1 MFKPHS
7 HIHFIGIGGVS
18 MSALALI
25 LKNDGHTVTG
35 SDFKETAT
43 TCLLETRGIPVAI
56 GHEPHQVDG
65 ADLVVYTAAIHADNP
80 ELVAAR
86 EKGIPTYERC
96 IVLGEM
102 MKAYRYP
109 ILVSGTHG
117 KTTTTSML
125 ASVFMA
131 AAADPTVLVGGNL
144 AGIDGNHRIGGPDYF
159 IAEACEYV
167 ESFLDFFPY
176 VAILLD
182 VEEDHMDYFRDL
194 EHIVSAFRKFAEL
207 VPEDGLVIVN
217 GDDKNALKAV
227 QGLTRQTVTAGL
239 TPDSDYYAKDVTY
252 DDKARASFTLC
263 TPEGDTFPIRL
274 GVAGSHNVSN
284 ALCAIA
290 AARRF
295 GLAFEDIARG
305 LWLFTG
311 AERRFEY
318 KGEVNGVRVYDDYA
332 HHPTEL
338 KTTLEVG
345 NKIKKD
351 GRLFILF
358 QPHTYTRTQAF
369 WKEFKDVLS
378 QADRLVLADIYA
390 ARETD
395 TLGVSSAK
403 MAQEIDGAVSFP
415 TFEAIADYVRKEA
428 RAGDVVVTVGAGDVF
443 RVGELLLEE

>member
-1 MFKPHS
+1 MFKTHS

-35 SDFKETAT
+35 SDFKESAT
-43 TCLLETRGIPVAI
+43 TCLLETRGIPVCI
-56 GHEPHQVDG
+56 GHLPHQVEG
-65 ADLVVYTAAIHADNP
+65 ADMVVYTAAIHPDNP
-80 ELVAAR
+80 ELIAAR

-96 IVLGEM
+96 VVLGEM

-125 ASVFMA
+125 ASIFMA
-131 AAADPTVLVGGNL
+131 AATDPTVLVGGNL
-144 AGIDGNHRIGGPDYF
+144 AGIEGNHRIGSPHYF

-167 ESFLDFFPY
+167 ESFLHFFPF

-194 EHIVSAFRKFAEL
+194 DHIVSAFHKFAAL
-207 VPEDGLVIVN
+207 VPKDGLVVVN
-217 GDDKNALKAV
+217 GDDPNALRATE
-227 QGLTRQTVTAGL
+227 GLSCKVVTAGL
-239 TPDSDYYAKDVTY
+239 TPTSDYYAKDITY
-252 DDKARASFTLC
+252 DDDACASFTLC
-263 TPEGDTFPIRL
+263 APEGETFPIRL
-274 GVAGSHNVSN
+274 GVAGSHNISN

-290 AARRF
+290 TARRF
-295 GLAFEDIARG
+295 DLAWGDIARG
-305 LWLFTG
+305 LLLFKG

-318 KGEVNGVRVYDDYA
+318 KGEPNGTRIYHDYA

-351 GRLFILF
+351 GRLFLVF

-369 WKEFKDVLS
+369 WQEFKEVLS
-378 QADRLVLADIYA
+378 QADCLILADIYA
-390 ARETD
+390 AREAN
-395 TLGVSSAK
+395 TLGVSSAG
-403 MAQEIDGAVSFP
+403 MAKEIAGAVNLPS
-415 TFEAIADYVRKEA
+415 FEAIADYVRREA
-428 RAGDVVVTVGAGDVF
+428 RSGDTVITVGAGDIF
-443 RVGELLLEE
+443 RVGEILLKK

>member
-1 MFKPHS
+1 MFETRS

-43 TCLLETRGIPVAI
+43 TCLLESRGIPVAI
-56 GHEPHQVDG
+56 GHLPHQVEG
-65 ADLVVYTAAIHADNP
+65 ADVVVYTAAIHPDNP
-80 ELVAAR
+80 ELMAAR
-86 EKGIPTYERC
+86 EQGIPTYERC
-96 IVLGEM
+96 VVLGEL
-102 MKAYRYP
+102 MKGYRYP

-125 ASVFMA
+125 ASVFMSA
-131 AAADPTVLVGGNL
+131 ATDPTVLVGGNL

-167 ESFLDFFPY
+167 ESFLKFFPY

-194 EHIVSAFRKFAEL
+194 NHIIEAFHKFAKL
-207 VPEDGLVIVN
+207 VPDDGLVVVN
-217 GDDKNALKAV
+217 GDDPNALRAV
-227 QGLTRQTVTAGL
+227 EGLSCKVVTAGL
-239 TPDSDYYAKDVTY
+239 TPNADYYATDITY
-252 DDKARASFTLC
+252 DDQARAAFTLH

-274 GVAGSHNVSN
+274 GVAGSHNISN
-284 ALCAIA
+284 ALCTIA
-290 AARRF
+290 TARRF
-295 GLAFEDIARG
+295 GLTFEDIARG

-311 AERRFEY
+311 AERRFEF
-318 KGEVNGVRVYDDYA
+318 KGEVDGIRVYDDYA

-345 NKIKKD
+345 NKIKQE
-351 GRLFILF
+351 GRLFVLF
-358 QPHTYTRTQAF
+358 QPHTYTRTKAF
-369 WKEFKDVLS
+369 WEEFKKVLA

-395 TLGVSSAK
+395 TLGVSSHK
-403 MAQEIDGAVSFP
+403 MAQEIPGAVSLP
-415 TFEAIADYVRKEA
+415 SFEEIAAYIRKEA
-428 RAGDVVVTVGAGDVF
+428 KAGDVVVTVGAGDIF
-443 RVGELLLEE
+443 RVGELLLN